1 MEVGGCHGGERTTH
15 LQRREG
21 DGFLSST
28 SNTTPTCVC
37 ACDCVLGARAVV
49 AHGVRRQLCLLP
61 WDLWG
66 VDWSGG
72 VPWPGASPPHAAAYA
87 GTRGQGDESQGAG
100 DEGMGM
106 KSGGGRDKGLHP
118 ALPTL
123 PEAVRRVAG

>member
-49 AHGVRRQLCLLP
+49 AQGVRRQLCLLP

-72 VPWPGASPPHAAAYA
+72 SPGQGRALHMLPPMLEPGVREMNH
-87 GTRGQGDESQGAG
+87 RGQETR
-100 DEGMGM
+100 EW
-106 KSGGGRDKGLHP
+106 
-118 ALPTL
+118 
-123 PEAVRRVAG
+123 E